1 MYGKHAYLN
10 ELQHAVPTRCSSDLY
25 HYYGS
30 VLWYGVKKRR
40 VSISASHAK
49 SATGPLRTHR
59 RGLYDGRGRPQPLD
73 GWPAGANMRRQD
85 VINGESGNR
94 SEEHTSELQSL
105 MRISYA
111 FFCLKKNINKI
122 K

>member
-25 HYYGS
+25 HYYGTG
-30 VLWYGVKKRR
+30 LWYGVKKRR

-49 SATGPLRTHR
+49 SATEPLRTHR
-59 RGLYDGRGRPQPLD
+59 RCLYDGRGRPQPLD

-85 VINGESGNR
+85 VINGESGNGHQARPTVATVRATCRHTTRWHLR
-94 SEEHTSELQSL
+94 S
-105 MRISYA
+105 
-111 FFCLKKNINKI
+111 
-122 K
+122 